1 MAGPIYFAIGDIHGE
16 ADKLAALHIA
26 IRDRIA
32 FENRAAVIV
41 HLGDYVDRGPDSRR
55 VIEQVMALE
64 RRFDNDPT
72 IRVVSLMGNH
82 ELMMLDALDGDGS
95 DRVYGDAWRASG
107 GRSTIAS
114 YVDKRDDAVEWKGA
128 IPPEHVTWL
137 RSRPAMLYDPTR
149 KLAFVHAGIDP
160 SEFPDCS
167 DEIRLWTRSDRFF
180 VDANWPDREVLKGLT
195 VVHGHT
201 PTDDSRPEVT
211 FRRINVDTGA
221 CFGGPL
227 TAVMLKDGEVPSFL
241 RAS

>member
-16 ADKLAALHIA
+16 ADKLATLHHA

-64 RRFDNDPT
+64 KRFDADPVV
-72 IRVVSLMGNH
+72 RVVSLMGNH
-82 ELMMLDALDGDGS
+82 ELMMLDALDGEGP
-95 DRVYGDAWRASG
+95 DRAYGNAWRASG
-107 GRSTIAS
+107 GKATIAS
-114 YVDKRDDAVEWKGA
+114 YAEKRDDTADWKAAV
-128 IPPEHVTWL
+128 PPEHATWL
-137 RSRPAMLYDPTR
+137 RSRPAMLYDQAR
-149 KLAFVHAGIDP
+149 RLVFVHAGIEP
-160 SEFPDCS
+160 AKFPDCS

-180 VDANWPDREVLKGLT
+180 IDANWPDREVLKGLT

-201 PTDDSRPEVT
+201 PTDDARPEVT
-211 FRRINVDTGA
+211 FRRVNVDTGA

-227 TAVMLKDGEVPSFL
+227 TAVMLKDDEAPSFL
-241 RAS
+241 YAA